1 MSILRRLAQWASG
14 ARGHDNPLL
23 MRGRRELRR
32 FEIGEWSYGTPTIVD
47 WSDGA
52 TLRIGRFCSIAGG
65 VTILLGGE
73 HHGSWVSTYP
83 FAEMFPGAGGM
94 PRQSR
99 TLGDVII
106 GSDVWIGREALIR
119 SGCRIGNGAIVG
131 ARSVVTREV
140 PDYAVVAGSPARLVR
155 LRFSE
160 AQIQSLLRIAWW
172 NWSIEAIQSALP
184 LLNSANIDE
193 FIRAH
198 SPRPEGKQ

>member
-1 MSILRRLAQWASG
+1 
-14 ARGHDNPLL
+14 
-23 MRGRRELRR
+23 
-32 FEIGEWSYGTPTIVD
+32 
-47 WSDGA
+47 
-52 TLRIGRFCSIAGG
+52 
-65 VTILLGGE
+65 
-73 HHGSWVSTYP
+73 
-83 FAEMFPGAGGM
+83 M